1 MEKMVANVDTAMAV
15 ATVWAA
21 LEAAPALP
29 KGTVVWRAVPSGA
42 AALAKDA
49 KRWMPVSATAEG
61 AEAWAVHNL
70 VGGRTTICRIVVAG
84 SRVRALAVGSD
95 ADYEAEKEILI
106 APGFKASR
114 TGEAH
119 PPTAAGNEVV
129 CFKIVG
135 P

>member
-1 MEKMVANVDTAMAV
+1 MPEMI
-15 ATVWAA
+15 
-21 LEAAPALP
+21 APAILMM
-29 KGTVVWRAVPSGA
+29 RAYLMS
-42 AALAKDA
+42 LL
-49 KRWMPVSATAEG
+49 W
-61 AEAWAVHNL
+61 
-70 VGGRTTICRIVVAG
+70 IVDRMVFAG